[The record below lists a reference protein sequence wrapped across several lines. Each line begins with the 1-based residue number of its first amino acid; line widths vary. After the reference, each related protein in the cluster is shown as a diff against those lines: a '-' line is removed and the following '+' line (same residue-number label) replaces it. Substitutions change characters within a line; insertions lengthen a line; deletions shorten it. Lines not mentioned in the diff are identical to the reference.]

1 MIATKS
7 DKITRE
13 LLEDLCIKTNLKS
26 AIPILAIFKAVEQ
39 GTTEL
44 FYKKFSKSVV
54 GLPIDG
60 PLKSIDVKKIRKAK
74 KEPLDV
80 SRIVMASRG
89 NLLICKPKTSS
100 FVSVPEPLAKLVA
113 NVPGVD
119 VNEDRAIVFVADP
132 DRKVG
137 SLL

>member
-1 MIATKS
+1 M
-7 DKITRE
+7 
-13 LLEDLCIKTNLKS
+13 
-26 AIPILAIFKAVEQ
+26 
-39 GTTEL
+39 
-44 FYKKFSKSVV
+44 V
-54 GLPIDG
+54 GLPVED
-60 PLKSIDVKKIRKAK
+60 PRVEVDVKKIRKAK

-100 FVSVPEPLAKLVA
+100 FVAVPEPLAKLVA

-119 VNEDRAIVFVADP
+119 VAEDRAIVFVADP

-137 SLL
+137 SLV